1 MGPSQLQNAA
11 QEAMLW
17 AKWFKIQGTKQN
29 SQQERD
35 LKRQLHLR

>member
-17 AKWFKIQGTKQN
+17 AKWFKFQGT
-29 SQQERD
+29 
-35 LKRQLHLR
+35 